1 MPDGP
6 MCLRGLSTAMRSSG
20 LLVGIV
26 LRAVARPPSAAAAR
40 GVTCALPL
48 RLPLA
53 ALPREM
59 G

>member
-1 MPDGP
+1 
-6 MCLRGLSTAMRSSG
+6 MRSSG